1 MTQRAAIVGRLTSRA
16 RPGIW
21 AAVLLGPAALMI
33 GAGMVLPAIQT
44 ARLSVLSP
52 DGRQFVGLSNFGW
65 VLTSPNARQALANSL
80 AWALAVPMASVIL
93 GLALALAVHR
103 MRRRSLPL
111 ALLAMPMAMSYVGTC
126 VAWLWLQPRS
136 TPALMAIMTWV
147 LAGLALLLLGAAIAA
162 IPADILQAAQLD
174 GAQGWLLLFRVIL
187 PMIKDTLVV
196 CLAVVAILAVRAF
209 DIVRVTTNG
218 ADGTGV
224 LASEQAIQ
232 AFDQAESGRASALA
246 VVLLAIAAPAIA
258 WGARRMRRGWD
269 VR

>member
-1 MTQRAAIVGRLTSRA
+1 
-16 RPGIW
+16 
-21 AAVLLGPAALMI
+21 MI

-174 GAQGWLLLFRVIL
+174 GAQGWLLLFR
-187 PMIKDTLVV
+187 
-196 CLAVVAILAVRAF
+196 
-209 DIVRVTTNG
+209 
-218 ADGTGV
+218 
-224 LASEQAIQ
+224 
-232 AFDQAESGRASALA
+232 
-246 VVLLAIAAPAIA
+246 
-258 WGARRMRRGWD
+258 
-269 VR
+269 